1 MQHKNNVSGDSN
13 IQNSKIQNA
22 TLSDSNTQ
30 DSKIKDSKIK
40 DSKIQDSKALDSNVL
55 DSKIIVALDYA
66 NAASALQLVNQL
78 NPSLCKLKVG
88 KELFTAAGPQLVE
101 TLVAKNFKVFL
112 DLKFHDIPSTV
123 AKACEAA
130 SQLGVWML
138 NVHASGGHDMMQ
150 AALEG
155 VNKSAN
161 SPHLIAV
168 TVLTSMNQSNLTEIG
183 IETSLENQVLRLAK
197 LAQQAGLHGVVCS
210 AQEAQLLRKQL
221 GETFCLVTPGIR
233 SAQINSQVNLNQF
246 HANQANFKLANLNQV
261 DSNQVD
267 SNQVNSNQV
276 NSNQVNRDDQS
287 RVVTPADAL
296 GNGASYLVIG
306 RPITQAKNPLQALEA
321 ITAQCLAY
329 TNL

>member
-1 MQHKNNVSGDSN
+1 MQHKNNVSDDSN
-13 IQNSKIQNA
+13 IQNSRIQNS
-22 TLSDSNTQ
+22 TLSDSKIQ
-30 DSKIKDSKIK
+30 DSKF
-40 DSKIQDSKALDSNVL
+40 QDSKALDSNVL

-101 TLVAKNFKVFL
+101 TLVAKHFKVFL

-130 SQLGVWML
+130 SKLGVWML

-161 SPHLIAV
+161 SLHLIAV
-168 TVLTSMNQSNLTEIG
+168 TVLTSMNQRNLTEIG
-183 IETSLENQVLRLAK
+183 VETSLENQVLRLAK

-233 SAQINSQVNLNQF
+233 SAQINSQVNSNQF
-246 HANQANFKLANLNQV
+246 HGNQANFKLANLNQV
-261 DSNQVD
+261 
-267 SNQVNSNQV
+267 NSSQV

-329 TNL
+329 ANL